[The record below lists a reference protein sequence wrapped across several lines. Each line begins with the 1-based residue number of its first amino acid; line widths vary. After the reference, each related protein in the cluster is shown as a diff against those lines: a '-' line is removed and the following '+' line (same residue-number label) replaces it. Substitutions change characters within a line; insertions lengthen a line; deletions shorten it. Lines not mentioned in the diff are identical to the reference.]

1 MGQIIRDLGM
11 TMLVGL
17 VVYTLYAARS
27 ARSSVTSA
35 PAADESNIFTSARQ
49 NATEIVSEL
58 PPLGFTVFPWMP

>member
-1 MGQIIRDLGM
+1 MGRVVRDLGM

-27 ARSSVTSA
+27 SRASGSSPEPSSHMFSTARLEPQVSA
-35 PAADESNIFTSARQ
+35 EM
-49 NATEIVSEL
+49 